1 MLSCHPV
8 RRQCLRALGRINR
21 ARHSSFSSTTTSTS
35 TSDLS
40 QLELELKGRI
50 FPNIYDYL
58 SPQPSCLL
66 DLTLKDFLAS
76 GTFPAHRPP
85 ATLGQPLPH
94 GHHLVYFATP
104 TTASELLPDGTD
116 TLHSPGEP
124 FSQRLWAGGR
134 VIFPNRK
141 IPLFDGQKAILQER
155 IANVHVTG
163 AGESEKVFVGIDRR
177 IVPLENEGNE
187 AWKGAFQQSPGPEDT
202 ELAFVAERRDLCFMR
217 DHASPFARLEQ
228 PQKRLQPPPD
238 ATFTFPLTPTPA
250 LLFRFSALTFNA
262 HAIHIDPEY
271 TRNVYGLPKLLVH
284 GPLCLTLM
292 LECLSRALNGTSTR
306 GELRELTYR
315 NFRPLFVGEE
325 LRVCG
330 KMKKPTEGQNSGSGL
345 PDWEVWIETGKG
357 ENSSLAVRGTA
368 SVESRTVAER

>member
-1 MLSCHPV
+1 MLSCHPA
-8 RRQCLRALGRINR
+8 RRQCLRALGRFNR
-21 ARHSSFSSTTTSTS
+21 ARHSSSLPIPTSTF
-35 TSDLS
+35 DFS

-50 FPNIYDYL
+50 FPDIHDYL

-66 DLTLKDFLAS
+66 DLTLEDFLAP

-124 FSQRLWAGGR
+124 FTQRLWAGGR
-134 VIFPNRK
+134 VTFPHRK
-141 IPLFDGQKAILQER
+141 IPLFDGQKATLQER
-155 IANVHVTG
+155 IADVRVTG
-163 AGESEKVFVGIDRR
+163 SGESEKVFVGIDRR
-177 IVPLENEGNE
+177 IVPLQKGGNE
-187 AWKGAFQQSPGPEDT
+187 AWKRVLQQSPEPEEL

-217 DHASPFARLEQ
+217 DKTSPFAPLEQ

-238 ATFTFPLTPTPA
+238 ATFTFPLTPTPS

-292 LECLSRALNGTSTR
+292 LECLNRALKGTGTR
-306 GELRELTYR
+306 GELREVTYR

-330 KMKKPTEGQNSGSGL
+330 KMKKPTEEQNSDSGP

-357 ENSSLAVRGTA
+357 EDSSLAVRGTA
-368 SVESRTVAER
+368 SVESRRVAER